1 MKIKTLY
8 EHQVLHLYVEHDKVL
23 LDVDTE
29 NILNKKTDKLFVVL
43 SNPCQGIM
51 ASTDTFWS
59 SSVFAAPNMLLTSTL
74 CINVDAQDFQLNL

>member
-29 NILNKKTDKLFVVL
+29 NILDKKTDKLFVVL

-51 ASTDTFWS
+51 ASTDTF
-59 SSVFAAPNMLLTSTL
+59 
-74 CINVDAQDFQLNL
+74 